1 MKKIAAILF
10 GAAVAA
16 AGNAA
21 ADAVRARP
29 FADGE
34 RVTFLGDS
42 ITHGGIYHV
51 NLQLF
56 WDLRYP
62 GSGTRLMNCGVSGG
76 SAGGGAAR
84 WKSDVLP
91 QRADR
96 VFVMFGMNDVGHGN
110 YATVRWKYDILPPR
124 TGQDFVMFEP
134 APKVDE
140 KVAAKRR
147 ASLDAYRRNMAQ
159 IADDAQ
165 AAGKRLVVVT
175 PTPYDEYGDI
185 YTPNRRQG
193 CNSRGLTAFAAACRE
208 LAAERKTELL
218 DLHAPLTEFIR
229 SQRDYAFCRK
239 GDRVHPTPDGHMIVT
254 ALMLESMG
262 VSPVV
267 AQVEID
273 AGGRVG
279 GTVRAAV
286 SDVKASPRRLSFRY
300 APEALPFPT
309 PEDYRR
315 ADAVYPVSEKMNVE
329 LLRVTGLPSGE
340 YDLLADGEAVG
351 SFSAGQFAEGV
362 NLALLP
368 TPGAKLAMDAWNISR
383 ELVSLQSRQRTL
395 VLIEA
400 VASGRGAKPDDFDDV
415 CAKMDAF
422 VAKLKKDGSSTA
434 GYYAGQLAAYRRDK
448 AQIDKLRAQ
457 EDEVRRRLAEAAAR
471 KASYVLGLRPAAKP
485 KNRAGRD
492 KIAVWGYVLDKTPTA
507 CPFMHGKTDFSL
519 ERAAREYGAGTA
531 IYMNSMFNREYILK
545 YFKYWDR
552 ECLENCIDNRLADV
566 QLDKLR
572 DVPEVWCATMHGDK
586 LGSAVRIAQASLR
599 HPNIVGVNFD
609 DFGHATLEEESVHKI
624 RAIMTA
630 MHAINPKLRLSVV
643 SYAKD
648 SNGTNVDLTPFRGE
662 IDHVSRW
669 KWVTDT
675 NYWHHLRADIAELR
689 RQVGPKA
696 KIVQGLYFHDFSA
709 SIEKGMNPLPLDY
722 LKLSVS
728 TALDAVADGTLDGV
742 ILPQVAWYSAPS
754 HREHYEWLREKVRD
768 FCGSQS
774 AR

>member
-648 SNGTNVDLTPFRGE
+648 SNGTNVDLTPFRGD

>member
-1 MKKIAAILF
+1 M
-10 GAAVAA
+10 
-16 AGNAA
+16 
-21 ADAVRARP
+21 
-29 FADGE
+29 
-34 RVTFLGDS
+34 
-42 ITHGGIYHV
+42 

-165 AAGKRLVVVT
+165 AAGKKLVVVT
-175 PTPYDEYGDI
+175 PTPYDEYGDV
-185 YTPNRRQG
+185 YTPARRQG
-193 CNSRGLTAFAAACRE
+193 CNSQGLTAFAAACRE
-208 LAAERKTELL
+208 LAAERKAELL

-485 KNRAGRD
+485 TNRAGSD

-531 IYMNSMFNREYILK
+531 IYMNSMFNREYILQS
-545 YFKYWDR
+545 FKYWDR

-609 DFGHATLEEESVHKI
+609 DIGHATHEEESVHKI

-669 KWVTDT
+669 KWATDT
-675 NYWHHLRADIAELR
+675 NYWHRLRADIAELR